1 MSHRMSATDN
11 DVIFRDLYDSE
22 INYAISCFWDCGWT
36 VKLGDALNGWDA
48 EGHCCS
54 WDEVTQFLR
63 DAAIKAYPD
72 SSFAKN
78 APASSQRTY

>member
-1 MSHRMSATDN
+1 
-11 DVIFRDLYDSE
+11 
-22 INYAISCFWDCGWT
+22 
-36 VKLGDALNGWDA
+36 LGDALNGWDA